1 MTNDMMDLRSLVE
14 KTPGADILR
23 EMIGFFAVLHS
34 WGQNLLFHPHVVTSN
49 YRDYGGRSAGMRS
62 RTT

>member
-34 WGQNLLFHPHVVTSN
+34 WARTCSFIPTWSP
-49 YRDYGGRSAGMRS
+49 
-62 RTT
+62 RTTGITAVGVQG